1 LEVED
6 AQLEAGQNHV
16 MTISGAELAGFQ
28 GTLEL
33 AAGLELVNVTYE
45 GDGALNLNNA
55 ASGQIAMIFRTA
67 AMVMVEVRATEA
79 GLLSELVSL
88 SDNITL
94 SEGVNANGTGG
105 ALNLAFVTSS
115 APASAA
121 NALLQNTPNPVR
133 DVTTIR
139 FILANAGPAT
149 LTLRDATGRVLST
162 QKLEATAGL
171 NRVELTNITA
181 TGVIIYT
188 LTAEAFSATKKM
200 VVVVMK

>member
-1 LEVED
+1 
-6 AQLEAGQNHV
+6 
-16 MTISGAELAGFQ
+16 
-28 GTLEL
+28 
-33 AAGLELVNVTYE
+33 
-45 GDGALNLNNA
+45 
-55 ASGQIAMIFRTA
+55 
-67 AMVMVEVRATEA
+67 
-79 GLLSELVSL
+79 
-88 SDNITL
+88 
-94 SEGVNANGTGG
+94 
-105 ALNLAFVTSS
+105 
-115 APASAA
+115 AA